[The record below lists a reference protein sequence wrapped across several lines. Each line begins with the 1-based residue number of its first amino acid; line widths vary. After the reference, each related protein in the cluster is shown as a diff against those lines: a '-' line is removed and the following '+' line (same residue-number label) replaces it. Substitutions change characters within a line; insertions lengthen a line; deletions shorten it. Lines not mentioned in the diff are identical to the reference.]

1 MVKKFKHVS
10 DVFRVLDTLY
20 HYDDDDD
27 DDDDDNDDDDD
38 DDDEGVDSDYCLY
51 DKVEFHVELAAH
63 EKVKH
68 CVHHLLVLHLVAK
81 RHFSKSTSCIWFS
94 FP

>member
-27 DDDDDNDDDDD
+27 DDDDDED
-38 DDDEGVDSDYCLY
+38 VDSDYCLY